1 MALRR
6 GAETSLRR
14 LQERDWLPPR
24 RLAYCVL
31 DRAERGRQEE
41 RRARCAR

>member
-14 LQERDWLPPR
+14 LQERDWLPPC
-24 RLAYCVL
+24 RLAYCFL
-31 DRAERGRQEE
+31 DQAERGRKEE
-41 RRARCAR
+41 RRTRCAC